1 MGISAIH
8 NVYAVAFGT
17 LATPTVLRA
26 RDTSL
31 LDGTQV
37 IREMNSGEPYA
48 RNAYITGQAPSGE
61 FSTPAIAAALAVIG
75 PLGSALTAAA
85 PLVLYA
91 QKRIAGGTRATG
103 SVHQSYTLGPGIVI
117 PNRLSCNHQGNAQ
130 LSYSYAAVSSDGT
143 TEPLT
148 IAATAALAE
157 LPALD
162 DHFTLGPV
170 AIGGRALSAKT
181 NVSVDFGLRLA
192 VEGSDSDKFPTIV
205 TIEAVESLITIATV
219 DITLAG
225 IDLDGLKG
233 THANT
238 SIQFRKREP
247 GGTFAEDGHVTL
259 TADGLAVVNDRLR
272 GSMGSPASG
281 VIAMH
286 CTFDGTNSPIKLS
299 TGS

>member
-1 MGISAIH
+1 MGLSALH

-37 IREMNSGEPYA
+37 IREANSGEPYA

-61 FSTPAIAAALAVIG
+61 FSTPAIAAALAAIG

-91 QKRIAGGTRATG
+91 QKRTAGGTRATG
-103 SVHQSYTLGPGIVI
+103 SVHQSYTVAPGIVI
-117 PNRLSCNHQGNAQ
+117 PNRLSCDHGGIAQ
-130 LSYSYAAVSSDGT
+130 LSYSYAAVSTDGE
-143 TEPLT
+143 TEPVT
-148 IAATAALAE
+148 IAAAAALAA

-162 DHFTLGPV
+162 DHFGLGAV
-170 AIGGRALSAKT
+170 SIGGSTLSAKS
-181 NVSVDFGLRLA
+181 NVTIDFGVQIKA
-192 VEGSDSDKFPTIV
+192 EGADGDIYPTIV
-205 TIEAVESLITIATV
+205 TIELVEALITIATM
-219 DITLAG
+219 DITLAS
-225 IDLDGLKG
+225 IDLDGLEG

-238 SIQFRKREP
+238 SVVFRKREA
-247 GGTFAEDGHVTL
+247 GGTYAEDGEVTL
-259 TADGLAVVNDRLR
+259 TAAGLAVVNDRLR
-272 GSMGSPASG
+272 GAMGSPASG
-281 VIAMH
+281 VVALH

-299 TGS
+299 T